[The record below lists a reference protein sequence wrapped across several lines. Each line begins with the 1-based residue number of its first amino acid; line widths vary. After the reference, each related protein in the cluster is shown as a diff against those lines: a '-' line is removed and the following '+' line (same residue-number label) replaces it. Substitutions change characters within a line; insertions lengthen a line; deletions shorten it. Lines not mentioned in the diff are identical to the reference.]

1 MKEPSCWRVSSTSGE
16 KNRTGRKGASS
27 TDRRSLSVLN
37 VRSLIEANRG
47 RKGCAKLLFGRDGK
61 LLSGYRF
68 RGEKVKRRVRAAP
81 NRAAKRDDGL
91 SIDVY
96 DEPGHLIRR
105 AQQIAVS
112 MFHTTMRNGVTPIQY
127 CVLRVLQDHPGIDQ
141 VTLARLCALDTSTAA
156 DLAVRLEE
164 RGLVRRM
171 MPMKSKR
178 HRLLQ
183 LTPEGSALVKRLL
196 SNAYVL
202 SRRLLRALNKKEQG
216 IFLRLLKKFVH
227 LNNQESRAPLDR
239 MFSRLRNNSSNSR
252 AKRA

>member
-1 MKEPSCWRVSSTSGE
+1 V
-16 KNRTGRKGASS
+16 NRRPRASS
-27 TDRRSLSVLN
+27 
-37 VRSLIEANRG
+37 NR
-47 RKGCAKLLFGRDGK
+47 
-61 LLSGYRF
+61 
-68 RGEKVKRRVRAAP
+68 V
-81 NRAAKRDDGL
+81 AKRDAGL
-91 SIDVY
+91 FIDVY

-112 MFHTTMRNGVTPIQY
+112 MFHSTMRNGVTPIQY

-171 MPMKSKR
+171 MPMKSRR

-183 LTPEGSALVKRLL
+183 LTPEGVALVKRLIP
-196 SNAYVL
+196 SAYVL
-202 SRRLLRALNKKEQG
+202 SRRLLRGLNKREQR
-216 IFLRLLKKFVH
+216 IFLLLLKKFVH

-239 MFSRLRNNSSNSR
+239 RFGRLRNSE
-252 AKRA
+252 AGI

>member
-1 MKEPSCWRVSSTSGE
+1 M
-16 KNRTGRKGASS
+16 N
-27 TDRRSLSVLN
+27 
-37 VRSLIEANRG
+37 
-47 RKGCAKLLFGRDGK
+47 
-61 LLSGYRF
+61 
-68 RGEKVKRRVRAAP
+68 RRVRASST
-81 NRAAKRDDGL
+81 RAAKRDDGL
-91 SIDVY
+91 YIDVY

-112 MFHTTMRNGVTPIQY
+112 MFHSTMRNGVTPIQY

-178 HRLLQ
+178 YRLLQ
-183 LTPEGSALVKRLL
+183 LTSEGAALVKRLVPC
-196 SNAYVL
+196 AYVL
-202 SRRLLRALNKKEQG
+202 SGRLLRALNKGEQR
-216 IFLRLLKKFVH
+216 IFLLLLKKFVH

-239 MFSRLRNNSSNSR
+239 TFSRMRNNNSNFR
-252 AKRA
+252 AKHA

>member
-1 MKEPSCWRVSSTSGE
+1 
-16 KNRTGRKGASS
+16 
-27 TDRRSLSVLN
+27 
-37 VRSLIEANRG
+37 
-47 RKGCAKLLFGRDGK
+47 LF
-61 LLSGYRF
+61 
-68 RGEKVKRRVRAAP
+68 
-81 NRAAKRDDGL
+81 
-91 SIDVY
+91 IDVY

-112 MFHTTMRNGVTPIQY
+112 MFHSTMRNGVTPIQY

-178 HRLLQ
+178 YRLLQ
-183 LTPEGSALVKRLL
+183 LTPEGVALVKRLIP
-196 SNAYVL
+196 SAYVL
-202 SRRLLRALNKKEQG
+202 SSRLLRGLKKREQ
-216 IFLRLLKKFVH
+216 IILVRLLKKFVH

-239 MFSRLRNNSSNSR
+239 RFSRLRINNAIVR
-252 AKRA
+252 AERA